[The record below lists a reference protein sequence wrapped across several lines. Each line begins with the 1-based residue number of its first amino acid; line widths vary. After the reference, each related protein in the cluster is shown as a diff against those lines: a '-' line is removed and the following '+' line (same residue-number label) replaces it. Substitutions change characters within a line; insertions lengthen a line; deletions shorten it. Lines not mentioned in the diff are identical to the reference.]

1 LFFGALAGW
10 HADISR
16 TASSS
21 HETTQS
27 NFIFGGL
34 LVGCRIDWFGALLFW
49 LFCWLVTYASDG
61 VYDLFD
67 LGFGQSGKHLHKPNK
82 THQPINQS
90 TNQPTTQPTSHSAQQ
105 STYQSTNHISNRSIG
120 ERLQIKQPTNQP
132 INQPTKQPANQSTNM
147 HCCKHVNQPISL
159 LSVPL
164 KNKSNFE
171 TDTYF

>member
-61 VYDLFD
+61 GYDLSD

-90 TNQPTTQPTSHSAQQ
+90 TNQPTTQPTSQSAQQ
-105 STYQSTNHISNRSIG
+105 STYQSTNRISNRRIRPPQVTDQTANQSAN
-120 ERLQIKQPTNQP
+120 QPANQATSQP
-132 INQPTKQPANQSTNM
+132 INQHALLQARQPTNTPHTQTKVDES
-147 HCCKHVNQPISL
+147 
-159 LSVPL
+159 
-164 KNKSNFE
+164 
-171 TDTYF
+171 